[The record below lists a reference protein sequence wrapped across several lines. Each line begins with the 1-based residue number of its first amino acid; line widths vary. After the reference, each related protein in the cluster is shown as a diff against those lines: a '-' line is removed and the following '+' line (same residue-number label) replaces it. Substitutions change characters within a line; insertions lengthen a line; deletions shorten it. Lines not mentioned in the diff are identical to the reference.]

1 MLAAS
6 EVSLRRSV
14 LLAAL
19 VPFLALTWRFDFLC
33 DDGFITF
40 RYARNFARGEGLV
53 FNPGVQPPVEG
64 YSEFLWAFALGLGQ
78 FLGASPLVLS
88 RVISVLAG
96 VLLIRLGVGL
106 ILERGSRRPISSHLA
121 AVYLGS
127 MPPLAVWAT
136 GGMATMPF
144 AAAVTWLFCST
155 WGSDRPAGALRLG
168 LIAGM
173 VALLRADG
181 AWWVAAVLG
190 PAILMGLARGDRAL
204 WRPALLGSV
213 IGATFFCCHM
223 GWRWVTYGDWL
234 PNTARVK
241 VGLSAWAMDRGGRY
255 LLHGLVTFPGV
266 LIAVLLGLGSRG
278 WGGSRL
284 LPALCLVLMTWL
296 YCVLSGGDFMA
307 FSRFLVPGLPVT
319 ALLLVCGL
327 DRLEQRGPVLPVAVG
342 LLAITTNVLPAY
354 GLAATPSTW
363 RTSLSVRLNR
373 LPDGSDA
380 RSRSELAQWRRMNE
394 QAREWADL
402 GSGLALAGG
411 DGRSIVY
418 GAVGAI
424 GYYSNLFIYDRNGL
438 VTRSVSEREP
448 RADRRSPGH
457 DKTVPPDFFR
467 DMNPTYLDAFWYP
480 GTEDALR
487 RDPRIGFD
495 DRFHRV
501 IPLSAEESPRPHQL
515 LVVLQAP

>member
-1 MLAAS
+1 MSAAS
-6 EVSLRRSV
+6 ERSLRRSV
-14 LLAAL
+14 LFAAL
-19 VPFLALTWRFDFLC
+19 LPFLALTWRFDFLC

-64 YSEFLWAFALGLGQ
+64 YSEFLWAFTLGLGQ
-78 FLGASPLVLS
+78 LLGASPLVLS
-88 RVISVLAG
+88 RVLSVLAG
-96 VLLIRLGVGL
+96 VLLVRLGVGL
-106 ILERGSRRPISSHLA
+106 ILERGSRRPLSAHLA

-155 WGSDRPAGALRLG
+155 WCTGRPAGALRLG
-168 LIAGM
+168 LIAAL

-181 AWWVAAVLG
+181 AWWVASVLG
-190 PAILMGLARGDRAL
+190 PAILIGLVRAEREV
-204 WRPALLGSV
+204 WRPALVGSL
-213 IGATFFCCHM
+213 IGAAFFFGHM

-241 VGLSAWAMDRGGRY
+241 VGLSAWAIDRGGRY
-255 LLHGLVTFPGV
+255 LAHGLVTFPGI
-266 LIAVLLGLGSRG
+266 LIAFLSGLGSKD
-278 WGGSRL
+278 WSGSRL
-284 LPALCLVLMTWL
+284 LPALCLVLMTWV

-307 FSRFLVPGLPVT
+307 FSRFFVPGLAVT
-319 ALLLVCGL
+319 ALLLARGL
-327 DRLEQRGPVLPVAVG
+327 DRLEARGPALPALVG
-342 LLAITTNVLPAY
+342 VLAITVNLLPAY
-354 GLAATPSTW
+354 DLAAAPSSW
-363 RTSLSVRLNR
+363 RTALSVRLNK

-380 RSRSELAQWRRMNE
+380 RSRSELEQWRRMNE

-402 GSGLALAGG
+402 GRGLALGG
-411 DGRSIVY
+411 GEGRSLVY

-424 GYYSNLFIYDRNGL
+424 GYYSDLFIYDRNGL

-448 RADRRSPGH
+448 RADQRSPGH

-480 GTEDALR
+480 GTEEALR

-495 DRFHRV
+495 PRFHRV
-501 IPLSAEESPRPHQL
+501 IPLPAEESPRPRQL
-515 LVVLQAP
+515 LVVVQAP